1 MAQEPLAPANSPL
14 SSTSS
19 TELTRVRRWEIATA
33 WPLFVLSIAF
43 FVASVWLFAA
53 DDVSRELRGLL
64 SLTVVVTW
72 VIFIADF
79 VIRAILSKGTTRFV
93 ARHWFEVLSLV
104 VPYLRPFLIIAFLWR
119 LPIFTKTANALRA
132 RYVASVAIFALLFV
146 YTAATAVW
154 VVERKAPGATIVN
167 LGDAIWWGFTTI
179 TTVGYGDF
187 VPITPWGRFFAVLL
201 MIGGIFVIGVVSAT
215 ILSLLTDQLQRA
227 AHRVAAHHGNGTDVH
242 ILHPAH
248 LAHPSAVPDAGS
260 APVHP
265 PREVTR

>member
-1 MAQEPLAPANSPL
+1 MARVPLAPADSPL
-14 SSTSS
+14 PSAPLS
-19 TELTRVRRWEIATA
+19 EPTRVRRWEVATA
-33 WPLFVLSIAF
+33 WPLFVFSIAF

-53 DDVSRELRGLL
+53 EDLSSGLRGLL
-64 SLTVVVTW
+64 SLTVALTW
-72 VIFIADF
+72 AAFIADF
-79 VIRAILSKGTTRFV
+79 IIRAILSKGTTRFV

-154 VVERKAPGATIVN
+154 VVERKAPGATIVD

-201 MIGGIFVIGVVSAT
+201 MVGGIFVIGVVSAT
-215 ILSLLTDQLQRA
+215 ILSVLTDQLQRA
-227 AHRVAAHHGNGTDVH
+227 AHRVAAHHGTPPEVNARALIH
-242 ILHPAH
+242 PLHTVDS
-248 LAHPSAVPDAGS
+248 PS
-260 APVHP
+260 P
-265 PREVTR
+265 PPPPSPLER